1 MKRKPILVIVFISLC
16 TIAAAIY
23 LLTYFTPRPVLH
35 NPETA
40 KLQNIRHHG
49 AVESLA
55 LDANQ
60 VKAVM
65 NLLSQYQC
73 RRTMKSY
80 FPFHGENADYEL
92 VLHTDTEY
100 PWIIL
105 IGKINIC
112 YISSDQRAT
121 VFEILEA
128 QNLSAELK
136 GIVG

>member
-1 MKRKPILVIVFISLC
+1 MKRSSVTYLVLAGFLV
-16 TIAAAIY
+16 IAAASFSY
-23 LLTYFTPRPVLH
+23 FYFTPLPVLR
-35 NPETA
+35 NAETA

-49 AVESLA
+49 AAESIA

-60 VKAVM
+60 EKAVL

-73 RRTMKSY
+73 QRTMKTY
-80 FPFHGENADYEL
+80 FPFHGESADYEL

-112 YISSDQRAT
+112 YISSDQRAK
-121 VFEILEA
+121 VFEIQDA

-136 GIVG
+136 GLVG

>member
-1 MKRKPILVIVFISLC
+1 MKRKNINLIVLAGLLVIATASFS
-16 TIAAAIY
+16 Y
-23 LLTYFTPRPVLH
+23 FYFTPLPVLR
-35 NPETA
+35 NQETA

-49 AVESLA
+49 AAESIL

-60 VKAVM
+60 VKAVLD
-65 NLLSQYQC
+65 LLSQYQC
-73 RRTMKSY
+73 RRTMKTY